1 MKTYIIQVEPHDD
14 ALSTRDKMAWSKA
27 PRILLVWPRRGR
39 VLERAVDLIVLQRH
53 AHILGAQLG
62 IVTGDAEVRANAG
75 DLGIPSFSSTV
86 QAQQGSW
93 RKPRGARR
101 PNWRNYH
108 ERVVPAELRKQREAL
123 RALPVENRLTRIVA
137 FTAGVLAVLALTLFF
152 VPAATIRLS
161 PQRET
166 QTLVLQ
172 AWASPE
178 IREANPS
185 GGMPAFAITAV
196 VEGSVQVPSSGKVGI
211 PERQASGDVEL
222 SNLTEQD
229 LTIPAGTVVLAKGAG
244 GALVRF
250 ETTRAVKLSAGIDQ
264 KVTVAVRAQ
273 VPGLQGNLPAGA
285 VGAGGR
291 ALGGVARAGP
301 SPGFPGAVEA
311 VEGPLGGSLLA
322 ANPRAFQGGSERS
335 SPAPLAADYIKAEEQ
350 LKQSLMASALDDM
363 SRQLAA
369 DERLVNGTLVV
380 TKVLKDVREPPTGQ
394 PADFARLSQQVEYTA
409 WYVREKDLEAVAL
422 TALDANRSSGFQ
434 PVVGSLELKFA
445 DDAKFDENGVA
456 RWEMNVSRELEAVW
470 SEAQAAQAVIDTA
483 RGEELSPLDIER
495 PMGPAGTGEPG
506 RDW

>member
-108 ERVVPAELRKQREAL
+108 ERVDPAELRKQREAL
-123 RALPVENRLTRIVA
+123 RALPVENRLTRIAA
-137 FTAGVLAVLALTLFF
+137 FTAGVLAVLALALFF

-273 VPGLQGNLPAGA
+273 VPGIQGNLPA
-285 VGAGGR
+285 
-291 ALGGVARAGP
+291 
-301 SPGFPGAVEA
+301 GAVEA

-363 SRQLAA
+363 SRQLTAG
-369 DERLVNGTLVV
+369 ERLVNGTLVV
-380 TKVLKDVREPPTGQ
+380 SKVLKDVREPPTGQ

-456 RWEMNVSRELEAVW
+456 RWEMNVSRDLEAIW
-470 SEAQAAQAVIDTA
+470 SEAEAAQAVVGRSPADAA
-483 RGEELSPLDIER
+483 RVLGEMIPLSTPARIELT
-495 PMGPAGTGEPG
+495 PAGWARLPFLAF
-506 RDW
+506 RIRVARQ

>member
-39 VLERAVDLIVLQRH
+39 VLERAVDLIILQRH

-62 IVTGDAEVRANAG
+62 IVTSDAEVRSNAG

-108 ERVVPAELRKQREAL
+108 ERVDPAELRNRREAL
-123 RALPVENRLTRIVA
+123 RALPAENRLKRIAA
-137 FTAGVLAVLALTLFF
+137 FTAGILAVLALALFF
-152 VPAATIRLS
+152 LPGATIRLS
-161 PQRET
+161 PQRQT

-211 PERQASGDVEL
+211 PERQAAGDVEL

-229 LTIPAGTVVLAKGAG
+229 LTIPAGTVVLAKSAG
-244 GALVRF
+244 EAFVRF
-250 ETTRAVKLSAGIDQ
+250 ETTRAVNLPAGVDQ

-273 VPGLQGNLPAGA
+273 IPGIQGNLPAG
-285 VGAGGR
+285 
-291 ALGGVARAGP
+291 
-301 SPGFPGAVEA
+301 SVEA

-335 SPAPLAADYIKAEEQ
+335 SPAPLAADYITAEEQ
-350 LKQSLMASALDDM
+350 LKQSLMTSALEDM
-363 SRQLAA
+363 GRQLDA
-369 DERLVNGTLVV
+369 DQRLVKGTLVV
-380 TKVLKDVREPPTGQ
+380 TKVIQDVREPAAGQ

-409 WYVREKDLEAVAL
+409 WYVHEKDLEAVAL

-434 PVVGSLELKFA
+434 PVGGSLKLDFVK
-445 DDAKFDENGVA
+445 DAKFDENGVA
-456 RWEMNVSRELEAVW
+456 RWDLNVSRQLEAVW
-470 SEAQAAQAVIDTA
+470 SEAQAAQAVVGRSPAEAARVLGEMISLSAPAQIDLA
-483 RGEELSPLDIER
+483 
-495 PMGPAGTGEPG
+495 PAWWTRLPFLAF
-506 RDW
+506 RITVVRQ